1 MSSYTIGNLLDE
13 IQEGNIENVKLL
25 LDQGVDINARDSND
39 FFPLLLAYKKG
50 NVEIMKLLLDKGAD
64 TELTFKPYG
73 FTILADAVHNY
84 KDTMAKLLIEK
95 GANVNVKLFD
105 IAPVAFERLSR
116 TDINIFNLLLS
127 KGLDIN
133 IRNHRNETILIHA
146 CYDCNYSIKI
156 IKKILELNPDLLNAK
171 DDKDNNPLINAC
183 KIGYINLVNFLI
195 EKGAD
200 ILVKNKKNRSALSY
214 AVKNGNFDVAKFL
227 IEKGADIHIV
237 DIKDR
242 TLLDISEQG
251 SDNPLINDLLK
262 SKENYNE

>member
-1 MSSYTIGNLLDE
+1 MDLPTIDDLLYE
-13 IQEGNIENVKLL
+13 IQEGNIDKVKLL
-25 LDQGVDINARDSND
+25 LDKGVDINAKGSIGW
-39 FFPLLLAYKKG
+39 FPLLLAYKK
-50 NVEIMKLLLDKGAD
+50 NRVDIMKLLLDKGAD

-73 FTILADAVHNY
+73 FTILADAIHNY

-105 IAPVAFERLSR
+105 IAPVVFERLSR
-116 TDINIFNLLLS
+116 TDIEIFNLLID

-146 CYDCNYSIKI
+146 CYDCNYSMEIV
-156 IKKILELNPDLLNAK
+156 KKILTLNSDLLNAK

-183 KIGYINLVNFLI
+183 KIGYIKLVNYLI

-200 ILVKNKKNRSALSY
+200 ISVKNKKNRSALSY
-214 AVKNGNFDVAKFL
+214 AVKKGHFTVAKLL

-237 DIKDR
+237 DVKDR
-242 TLLDISEQG
+242 TLLDISKRG
-251 SDNPLINDLLK
+251 YNNPLINELLK
-262 SKENYNE
+262 SNSIL